1 MTLSGI
7 FGVLA
12 IVFLVIVLL
21 IAITGTIIE
30 LAKEKMYGAIVFVL
44 LLVLAGVCAILSLV
58 FSI

>member
-1 MTLSGI
+1 MTISGI

-12 IVFLVIVLL
+12 LVFLVIVLL
-21 IAITGTIIE
+21 IAIAGTIME

>member
-12 IVFLVIVLL
+12 LVLLVIVLL
-21 IAITGTIIE
+21 IAITGTIME

-44 LLVLAGVCAILSLV
+44 LLVLAGICAILSLV

>member
-12 IVFLVIVLL
+12 LVFLVIVLL
-21 IAITGTIIE
+21 IAITGTIRE

-58 FSI
+58 FPI

>member
-12 IVFLVIVLL
+12 LVFLVIVLL
-21 IAITGTIIE
+21 IAITGTIME

-58 FSI
+58 FPI

>member
-12 IVFLVIVLL
+12 LVFLVIVLL

-30 LAKEKMYGAIVFVL
+30 LAKEKMYGAIAFVL
-44 LLVLAGVCAILSLV
+44 LIVLAGVCAILSLV

>member
-7 FGVLA
+7 FGVLVL
-12 IVFLVIVLL
+12 VFLVIVLL

>member
-1 MTLSGI
+1 MTISGI

-12 IVFLVIVLL
+12 LVFLVIVLL
-21 IAITGTIIE
+21 IAITGTIME